1 MPPKMVNEMLKELAC
16 LKIFQEKELNDL
28 TLGGLGYQ
36 MNEPIDDEIIQSL
49 KAICKN
55 LATLD
60 INEMMDLPKEGRL
73 SMIKLVKEII

>member
-1 MPPKMVNEMLKELAC
+1 
-16 LKIFQEKELNDL
+16 
-28 TLGGLGYQ
+28 

>member
-1 MPPKMVNEMLKELAC
+1 MLKELAC